1 MAKSSPFEAVYARL
15 GANFSEYDGWRLPQD
30 FGDTAAE
37 RKGLLEGSAAF
48 DLSSFGRIRVTGARG
63 WALLDSLLAGGGKE
77 MEIDKWIWSVICRE
91 SGGGYV
97 VRLARTKKGYIVFTM
112 PAEAQSVLSLLQ
124 AGAGGGESGGV
135 NVVDITEQTALMGIY
150 GPKAVGAVDRI
161 LPFDVSQIE
170 PFCVLSLSVFMM
182 KITIIRGS
190 WVGLDGLELLFPASA
205 AVMAAGAVAKYH
217 KQAGI
222 VPAGMF
228 CLQNAM
234 ASAEMG
240 AKRL

>member
-1 MAKSSPFEAVYARL
+1 MAKSSPFEVIYERL
-15 GANFSEYDGWRLPQD
+15 GANFSEYDGWRLPED
-30 FGDTAAE
+30 FGDAAAE
-37 RKGLLEGSAAF
+37 SKALLEGSAAF
-48 DLSSFGRIRVTGARG
+48 DLSSFGRIRVSGTGG
-63 WALLDSLLAGGGKE
+63 WGLLDRLLLGGGKE
-77 MEIDKWIWSVICRE
+77 MEIDKWAWSVICRE

-112 PAEAQSVLSLLQ
+112 PAETQSVLSLLQ
-124 AGAGGGESGGV
+124 AGAGGESGGV
-135 NVVDITEQTALMGIY
+135 DVVDITEQTALMGIY
-150 GPKAVGAVDRI
+150 GPNAVEAVDRI
-161 LPFDVSQIE
+161 LPFDVSKIE
-170 PFCVLSLSVFMM
+170 PFCVLSMSVFMM

-190 WVGLDGLELLFPASA
+190 WVGLDGLELLCPAGA

>member
-1 MAKSSPFEAVYARL
+1 MAKSSPFEVIYERL
-15 GANFSEYDGWRLPQD
+15 GANFSEYDGWRLPED
-30 FGDTAAE
+30 FGDAAAE
-37 RKGLLEGSAAF
+37 SKALLEGSAAF
-48 DLSSFGRIRVTGARG
+48 DLSSFGRIRVTGAGG
-63 WALLDSLLAGGGKE
+63 WGLLDRLLLGGGKE
-77 MEIDKWIWSVICRE
+77 MEIDKWAWSVICRE

-97 VRLARTKKGYIVFTM
+97 VRLVRTNKGYIVFTM
-112 PAEAQSVLSLLQ
+112 PAETQSVLSLLQ
-124 AGAGGGESGGV
+124 AEAGGESGGV
-135 NVVDITEQTALMGIY
+135 KVVDITEQTALMGIY

-161 LPFDVSQIE
+161 LPLDVSKIE
-170 PFCVLSLSVFMM
+170 PFCVLSMSVFMM

>member
-1 MAKSSPFEAVYARL
+1 MAKSSPFEVIYERL
-15 GANFSEYDGWRLPQD
+15 GANFSEYDGWRLPKD
-30 FGDTAAE
+30 FGDAAAE

-48 DLSSFGRIRVTGARG
+48 DLSSFGRILVTGAGG
-63 WALLDSLLAGGGKE
+63 WGLLDRLLAGSGEE
-77 MEIDKWIWSVICRE
+77 MAIDKWAWSVICRE

-97 VRLARTKKGYIVFTM
+97 VRLARTNKGYIVFTM
-112 PAEAQSVLSLLQ
+112 PAETQSVLSLLQ
-124 AGAGGGESGGV
+124 AGADGESGGV
-135 NVVDITEQTALMGIY
+135 KVVDITEQTALMGIY

-161 LPFDVSQIE
+161 LPFDVSKIE
-170 PFCVLSLSVFMM
+170 PFCVLSISVFMM

-190 WVGLDGLELLFPASA
+190 WVGLDGLELLCPASA
-205 AVMAAGAVAKYH
+205 AVMAGGAVAKYH

-222 VPAGMF
+222 VPAGML

-234 ASAEMG
+234 AIAEMG

>member
-1 MAKSSPFEAVYARL
+1 MAKSSPFEVIYERL
-15 GANFSEYDGWRLPQD
+15 GANFSEYDGWRLPKD
-30 FGDTAAE
+30 FGDAAAE
-37 RKGLLEGSAAF
+37 RKGLLEGSASF
-48 DLSSFGRIRVTGARG
+48 DLSSFGRIRVTGAGG
-63 WALLDSLLAGGGKE
+63 WGLLDRLLAGSGEE
-77 MEIDKWIWSVICRE
+77 MEIDKWAWSVICRE

-97 VRLARTKKGYIVFTM
+97 VRLVRTNKGYTVFTM
-112 PAEAQSVLSLLQ
+112 PAETQSVLSLLKT
-124 AGAGGGESGGV
+124 GAGDESGGV
-135 NVVDITEQTALMGIY
+135 KIVDITEQTALMGIY
-150 GPKAVGAVDRI
+150 GPKAVEAVDRI
-161 LPFDVSQIE
+161 LPFDVSKIE
-170 PFCVLSLSVFMM
+170 PFCVLSMSVFMM

-190 WVGLDGLELLFPASA
+190 WVGLDGLELLCPASA